1 MGQTK
6 HGRAALSL
14 VALLIA
20 GLLALPSPGLA
31 QLGGLLPPIGSSP
44 PPTTTSGITGDAAAV
59 RATLFGALGLLTTTT
74 ALSDTGTLAGTDVA
88 REASQVT
95 GSIPS
100 LLGAEVLS
108 ASTIAW
114 PDQVASEASLSNLNL
129 GVAGIA
135 ISADSVLA
143 QASQVAGAAG
153 TGTTTI
159 DNLLV
164 NGVPVAITGAPN
176 QIVAIPGG
184 QLIINEQTI
193 SSTGTAVVNALH
205 VTVAGVVD
213 VVIASAT
220 AGIA

>member
-1 MGQTK
+1 MDRTK
-6 HGRAALSL
+6 YGRSALGL
-14 VALLIA
+14 LALLMA
-20 GLLALPSPGLA
+20 GLLAWPSVGLA
-31 QLGGLLPPIGSSP
+31 QLGGLLPPTSSS
-44 PPTTTSGITGDAAAV
+44 TTGVTGDATAV
-59 RATLFGALGLLTTTT
+59 RASLFGTLGLLSTTT
-74 ALSDTGTLAGTDVA
+74 ALSDTGTLAGSTVA

-114 PDQVASEASLSNLNL
+114 PNEVESQASLANLNL
-129 GVAGIA
+129 SLAGIG
-135 ISADSVLA
+135 ITADSVLA

-164 NGVPVAITGAPN
+164 NGTPIAITGAPN
-176 QIVAIPGG
+176 QIVAVPGG

-205 VTVAGVVD
+205 VTVAGVAD

>member
-6 HGRAALSL
+6 HGRSALGL
-14 VALLIA
+14 VALIMA
-20 GLLALPSPGLA
+20 GLLAWPSTGLA
-31 QLGGLLPPIGSSP
+31 QLGGLLPP
-44 PPTTTSGITGDAAAV
+44 PPTSTTTTTVTGDATAV

-74 ALSDTGTLAGTDVA
+74 ALSDTGTLAGSTVA

-114 PDQVASEASLSNLNL
+114 PNEVASQASLANLNL
-129 GVAGIA
+129 GLAGIG
-135 ISADSVLA
+135 ITADSVLA

-153 TGTTTI
+153 TGTTTN

-176 QIVAIPGG
+176 QIVGIPGG

-193 SSTGTAVVNALH
+193 SWTGTAVVNALH

>member
-1 MGQTK
+1 MSQTK
-6 HGRAALSL
+6 HSRSAMGL
-14 VALLIA
+14 VALLMA
-20 GLLALPSPGLA
+20 GLLAWPSVGLA
-31 QLGGLLPPIGSSP
+31 QLGGLLPPIGSS
-44 PPTTTSGITGDAAAV
+44 TTTGITGDATAV
-59 RATLFGALGLLTTTT
+59 RATLFGALGLLSTTTS
-74 ALSDTGTLAGTDVA
+74 LSDTGTLAGSTVA

-114 PDQVASEASLSNLNL
+114 PNEVDSEASLANLNL
-129 GVAGIA
+129 SLAGIG
-135 ISADSVLA
+135 ITADSVVA

-176 QIVAIPGG
+176 QIIAIPGG

-193 SSTGTAVVNALH
+193 SSTGTAAVNALH
-205 VTVAGVVD
+205 VTVTGVAD